1 MNLAAVDIGVIDAQ
15 IGENGFVLVFLLV
28 EANRHLVDDLE
39 ITTLADAGLDF
50 LCLVGPHIVL

>member
-28 EANRHLVDDLE
+28 KANRHLVDDFE
-39 ITTLADAGLDF
+39 IATLADTGLDL
-50 LCLVGPHIVL
+50 LCLIGPHIVL